1 MTEFE
6 VVSHLPLGP
15 LLELK
20 RHQWSIEATQDVVHL
35 VSLWL
40 SDSIVGAQSEN
51 LVHSCIYFRR
61 VLFAS
66 FAHVALF
73 CSDTCD
79 VVLPMPILVFIVV

>member
-20 RHQWSIEATQDVVHL
+20 RLQWSIEATQDVVHL

-51 LVHSCIYFRR
+51 LAHS
-61 VLFAS
+61 
-66 FAHVALF
+66 
-73 CSDTCD
+73 
-79 VVLPMPILVFIVV
+79 